1 MATYNGNTPTSD
13 AFGKFRVLIAD
24 EQRRSR
30 EALTRLLKV
39 DDSIEEVST
48 CSSNGNAAVAAI
60 EKHEPDMMFIHVRL
74 PEIAAFKVVE
84 STSYRIPA
92 VVYMSAFDRYAARAF
107 DADAADYI
115 VKPCQDERLLRA
127 IERAKLRVEMNRRRM
142 SPLSGR
148 MSSSRSAAA
157 AAVPKYLQRL
167 KVRNGGR
174 SYLYRVELVDF
185 FSAAANY
192 VLAHCGS
199 ETHQMRSS
207 MGALEANLDPA
218 QFVRI
223 HRSTIINIDR
233 LKHFYSLRDGT
244 YAIALLDGTEVTTSR
259 NYLQHF
265 KRIFLARE

>member
-13 AFGKFRVLIAD
+13 AFGRFRVLVAD
-24 EQRRSR
+24 EQHRSR
-30 EALTRLLKV
+30 EALTRLLKL

-48 CSSNGNAAVAAI
+48 CSSGNAAVAAI

-74 PEIAAFKVVE
+74 PEIAAFQVVE

-127 IERAKLRVEMNRRRM
+127 IERAKLRVEMNRRRI
-142 SPLSGR
+142 
-148 MSSSRSAAA
+148 SAAPTP
-157 AAVPKYLQRL
+157 VPKYFQRI

-199 ETHQMRSS
+199 ETHQMRSTL
-207 MGALEANLDPA
+207 GALEANLDPA

-223 HRSTIINIDR
+223 HRGTIINVDR
-233 LKHFYSLRDGT
+233 LKHFRSLHDGT
-244 YAIALLDGTEVTTSR
+244 YAIALLDGTELTTGR

-265 KRIFLARE
+265 KRICLAER